1 MTAQIIPF
9 PVRAVKAAP
18 DFTITTSMCR
28 RLEQSAIAAKNWDQ
42 AAFWMK
48 AAEFI
53 ERKEAAAEAVN
64 DNIIP
69 LRRA

>member
-1 MTAQIIPF
+1 MACNVIPF

-18 DFTITTSMCR
+18 DFKITTSMCR

-48 AAEFI
+48 AAQFI
-53 ERKEAAAEAVN
+53 ERK
-64 DNIIP
+64 
-69 LRRA
+69 